1 MIRHPRQEASIS
13 GDIILTVPEIEAFAE
28 GVLLARGLA
37 QAQAAAVAGFI
48 AAAER
53 DACPSH
59 GLYRL
64 LGMLRTIAGGRVGL
78 TAEPTVSAPRAGIV
92 AVDAHYG
99 FSPLAYAVGAPRL
112 MERAKATG
120 LAALVIRNC
129 FHFSALWA
137 EVEPLAEAGFVALAM
152 TPSHGWVAPPGGKRP
167 VFGTNPIAFG
177 WPRAGKPPYV
187 FDFATSAVARGEIEL
202 HRRAGKPVPPEWGID
217 AKGHPTTDPEAILT
231 TGAMSTFG
239 GYKGAALATMVELM
253 GAALI
258 GDLTS
263 LESLGFDAG
272 VGGAPMHG
280 EIVIAFDPAGFARG
294 EGPDHAARA
303 EGLFGAIVDQAVR
316 LPSDR
321 RYAAR
326 QISLRDGVK
335 VPKSLIAEIEAAR
348 DRPGG
353 A

>member
-1 MIRHPRQEASIS
+1 M
-13 GDIILTVPEIEAFAE
+13 
-28 GVLLARGLA
+28 AR
-37 QAQAAAVAGFI
+37 AQAAAVAGFI

-64 LGMLRTIAGGRVGL
+64 LGMVRTIDGGKVGL
-78 TAEPTVSAPRAGIV
+78 TAAPTVNAPRSGV
-92 AVDAHYG
+92 VVVDAHYG
-99 FSPLAYAVGAPRL
+99 FSPLAYAVGAPLL
-112 MERAKATG
+112 MEKARANG

-137 EVEPLAEAGFVALAM
+137 EVEPLAEAGLVALAM
-152 TPSHGWVAPPGGKRP
+152 TPSHGWVAPPGGRRP

-177 WPRAGKPPYV
+177 WPRTGHPPFV

-202 HRRAGKPVPPEWGID
+202 NRRAGKPVPPEWGID
-217 AKGHPTTDPEAILT
+217 AEGQPTTDPEAILT

-239 GYKGAALATMVELM
+239 GHKGAALAMMVELM

-263 LESLGFDAG
+263 LESLAFDAG
-272 VGGAPMHG
+272 TGGAPMHG
-280 EIVIAFDPAGFARG
+280 EIVIAVDPAGFARG
-294 EGPDHAARA
+294 DGPDHRTRA
-303 EGLFGAIVDQAVR
+303 EGLFAAIADQEVR

-326 QISLRDGVK
+326 QVSLRDGVR

-348 DRPGG
+348 DRPG
-353 A
+353 AA